1 MKPMSSSTVPMTG
14 SAVAASASSG
24 RHQRTRAIVLF
35 LIVPLTLLVTFDLY
49 PLLNLIRLS
58 FTNWNGLTPRFDYV
72 GLKNYRDLLIDD
84 PARLLPALN
93 SLYYLAGA
101 VVQIGL
107 ATWFA
112 VILNRKLPGS
122 GLFRTILFIPFALNS
137 VALTVV
143 LRDFI
148 KIDGGLDH
156 FLMLIGAKDLI
167 RPWIQDPDTVKWTL
181 AAASIW
187 RYMGLN
193 LIITYGAL
201 QSVPL
206 DQYEAARLEGA
217 SEWQQFWRITF
228 PTIRTVIA
236 LQFILSCIGS
246 LEVFDI
252 PFLMTKGANDT
263 KTLVMAAI
271 DESFQFR
278 NVGGAATIA
287 VVILVLV
294 MTFISIQRALFLRKG
309 SNP

>member
-1 MKPMSSSTVPMTG
+1 MARAIST
-14 SAVAASASSG
+14 
-24 RHQRTRAIVLF
+24 RQQRTRTILLF
-35 LIVPLTLLVTFDLY
+35 LAVPLTLLVTFDLY
-49 PLLNLIRLS
+49 PLFNLIRLS
-58 FTNWNGLTPRFDYV
+58 FTNWNGLTPRYDYV
-72 GLKNYRDLLIDD
+72 GLANYIDLLIEE
-84 PARLLPALN
+84 PRRLRPALN

-101 VVQIGL
+101 VAQIVM

-112 VILNRKLPGS
+112 VILNRGLPGS

-143 LRDFI
+143 LRDFV

-156 FLMLIGAKDLI
+156 FLMLIGLGGLV
-167 RPWIQDPDTVKWTL
+167 REWIQDPDMVKWTL

-187 RYMGLN
+187 RYLGLN

-217 SEWQQFWRITF
+217 GEWQQFWRITF

-236 LQFILSCIGS
+236 LQFILACIGS
-246 LEVFDI
+246 LEVFEI

-263 KTLVMAAI
+263 KTMVMAAI
-271 DESFQFR
+271 EESFEYR
-278 NVGGAATIA
+278 NVGGAAAIA
-287 VVILVLV
+287 VVILVMV
-294 MTFISIQRALFLRKG
+294 MTFISIQRALFLRRG
-309 SNP
+309 ANP